1 MVNLLPWR
9 RRMRLPREKM
19 DLDVVSCWCLAAG
32 WEESLEVME
41 DAGDR
46 RDEDVVV
53 VVEEEVVLLLERAT
67 KVESR
72 LGLLLDWATTD
83 LERER
88 YVESVAC
95 SLST

>member
-19 DLDVVSCWCLAAG
+19 DLDAVSCWCLAAG
-32 WEESLEVME
+32 WEELLEVMKE
-41 DAGDR
+41 AGDR

-53 VVEEEVVLLLERAT
+53 VEGEIVLLLECAA

-72 LGLLLDWATTD
+72 RFGLLLDWATTD
-83 LERER
+83 LEREW
-88 YVESVAC
+88 YV
-95 SLST
+95 